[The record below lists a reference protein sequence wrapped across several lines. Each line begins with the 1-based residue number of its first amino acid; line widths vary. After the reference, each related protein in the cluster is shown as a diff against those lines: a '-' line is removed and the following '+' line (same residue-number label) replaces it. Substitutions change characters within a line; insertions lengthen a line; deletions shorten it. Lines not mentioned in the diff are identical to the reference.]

1 MSAGPS
7 RRSDGRQPS
16 ELRPL
21 TVSTGELD
29 RADGSGRFGFG
40 STAALASCNGPIEVR
55 LREERPDRAT
65 FEVTHRP
72 LEGVGATPSRALI
85 TTLESIFPPILSL
98 SQHPRSLIQLVVQS
112 LSPSHSSSHYS
123 SAPTP
128 YIDIEPTSSSYQQKN
143 TWPKSTLSLS
153 SSDTGEYQEYGYNA
167 QQKDVSPSAS
177 YTFSSRAAAINAST
191 LSLLSAGSVPLKAL
205 PIAVSLANIAVSS
218 NTNGNDGQKGAA
230 LVLDPSGEEE
240 ERSKARFG
248 FGWAFGHNVSL
259 ASASSSSSDRTGED
273 QKMQVEGEEENVEM
287 ELVWAES
294 EGVFTKEEFSD
305 ALELSKIATR
315 QILGNIRESLAQHL
329 ESRKL

>member
-21 TVSTGELD
+21 TVSIGELD
-29 RADGSGRFGFG
+29 RADGSGRYGFG

-65 FEVTHRP
+65 FEVSHRP

-85 TTLESIFPPILSL
+85 TTLESIYPPILSL

-112 LSPSHSSSHYS
+112 LSPSSSSSHYS

-128 YIDIEPTSSSYQQKN
+128 YIDTEPSSSQQKN
-143 TWPKSTLSLS
+143 TWPKPALS
-153 SSDTGEYQEYGYNA
+153 EQNQEYSYNTE
-167 QQKDVSPSAS
+167 QKDVSPSAS

-205 PIAVSLANIAVSS
+205 PIAISLATLT
-218 NTNGNDGQKGAA
+218 TNGG
-230 LVLDPSGEEE
+230 LVLDPTGEEE
-240 ERSKARFG
+240 EKSKARFG
-248 FGWAFGHNVSL
+248 FAWAFGHNISL
-259 ASASSSSSDRTGED
+259 VSSSSSGQD
-273 QKMQVEGEEENVEM
+273 QKMQVEGQEEDAEL

-305 ALELSKIATR
+305 ALELSKVATR
-315 QILGNIRESLAQHL
+315 QILSHIRESLAQHL

>member
-7 RRSDGRQPS
+7 RRSDGRRPS

-21 TVSTGELD
+21 TVSIGELD

-65 FEVTHRP
+65 FEVSHRP

-85 TTLESIFPPILSL
+85 TTLESIYPPILSL

-112 LSPSHSSSHYS
+112 LSPSSSSSHYS

-128 YIDIEPTSSSYQQKN
+128 YIDTDPSSSSQQQKN
-143 TWPKSTLSLS
+143 AWPKSAPSS
-153 SSDTGEYQEYGYNA
+153 SSDQAYGSGYSSS

-191 LSLLSAGSVPLKAL
+191 LALLSAGSVPLKAL
-205 PIAVSLANIAVSS
+205 PIAVSLANTASQ
-218 NTNGNDGQKGAA
+218 DGSV

-240 ERSKARFG
+240 ERSKGRFG
-248 FGWAFGHNVSL
+248 FAWAFGHNISL
-259 ASASSSSSDRTGED
+259 GPETEVGGQD
-273 QKMQVEGEEENVEM
+273 QKMQVEGEAEEDRRHSEM

-305 ALELSKIATR
+305 ALELSKIATK
-315 QILGNIRESLAQHL
+315 QILSAIRESLEQHL